1 MIFGGIPYYLNEYNR
16 RFSLAQ
22 NVDALYFRDTGQLH
36 FEYERLFRSLFKKS
50 EKHIAVVEA
59 LAKRKQGLSRTQI
72 IEETGISDGGSSLS
86 TVLSELEQCGFIRK
100 FSDYSKAKYGAC
112 YQLIDP
118 FILFCNQTKSR
129 KEIISW
135 VSFTGTPGYYAWR
148 GLAFEIVCLLHTS
161 QLKKALGISGV
172 DSMEYTWKSDAVKNG
187 AQIDL
192 LIDRRD
198 QVVNLC
204 EMKYT
209 QDMFSIDQEYEKNLL
224 HKRECFISETK
235 TKKSVYLTMVTVN
248 GLVQNAHSGIIQNTM
263 RSGIITL
270 RDCKDLFLCL
280 RKHIGTLVF

>member
-1 MIFGGIPYYLNEYNR
+1 MSAY
-16 RFSLAQ
+16 S
-22 NVDALYFRDTGQLH
+22 ALCL
-36 FEYERLFRSLFKKS
+36 KKS

-135 VSFTGTPGYYAWR
+135 LSFTGTPGYYAWR

-248 GLVQNAHSGIIQNTM
+248 GLVQNAHSGIIQNT
-263 RSGIITL
+263 ITAE
-270 RDCKDLFLCL
+270 DLFQP
-280 RKHIGTLVF
+280 